1 MEPLNRLTSLWTGLP
16 SCSLIIFRHIQK
28 TGGTSIVDQFY
39 EFQRDGQWTVAGYWS
54 PCYQGRGHLVAV
66 SRARWLEG
74 LRQLA
79 QAAAAAQRHGE
90 TSERLLGRLDSLPWH
105 ARQFFHL
112 HHPDATFCGG
122 MQYLQRQ
129 LAQLRPIAPALG
141 CRLTVAMLVREPWPF
156 YVSWYYYIGARRCGY
171 CPFEEFLRLNLNA
184 QSHLALGGAPRI
196 YSDELRNAHERA
208 DGRLTGELRTVL
220 QQIDVL
226 GVTERIDEFMVRLCE
241 RAGIRT
247 CPRPGTRN
255 FRDKRSSIGL
265 LKAVAHRGTHNDP
278 GHRSAHP
285 TKDYQRYAPNGTSGS
300 RHRRAAASAGW
311 LDEWMYPR
319 SRPHPHPKPHPLSAQ
334 RWS

>member
-141 CRLTVAMLVREPWPF
+141 CRLTVAMLVREPW
-156 YVSWYYYIGARRCGY
+156 
-171 CPFEEFLRLNLNA
+171 
-184 QSHLALGGAPRI
+184 
-196 YSDELRNAHERA
+196 
-208 DGRLTGELRTVL
+208 
-220 QQIDVL
+220 
-226 GVTERIDEFMVRLCE
+226 
-241 RAGIRT
+241 
-247 CPRPGTRN
+247 
-255 FRDKRSSIGL
+255 
-265 LKAVAHRGTHNDP
+265 
-278 GHRSAHP
+278 
-285 TKDYQRYAPNGTSGS
+285 QRE
-300 RHRRAAASAGW
+300 
-311 LDEWMYPR
+311 D
-319 SRPHPHPKPHPLSAQ
+319 
-334 RWS
+334 